1 MAGLVAAGLVA
12 ESAIPQN
19 GKSLPPDAVAEL
31 SRVVRILAGRLH
43 ARLPHDCGVEVADL
57 IQAGNLGLLQA
68 ARSFEPSR
76 GAPLAGYAKFRIRGE
91 MLEVVRRSAE
101 NARMVDTDSA
111 RAEEGTDRDCGSAH
125 IAARTSENSPQISV
139 FKRERAQIIG
149 EEVKRLPA
157 RYRTVVRLRYSGEMT
172 LRQIGAVLSVNESRA
187 CQIHHNA
194 LTLLR
199 RALRNRGVRE
209 LSHL

>member
-1 MAGLVAAGLVA
+1 MAGVVTANVTPRG
-12 ESAIPQN
+12 
-19 GKSLPPDAVAEL
+19 GKSLPPEL
-31 SRVVRILAGRLH
+31 IADMSRVVRILAGRLH
-43 ARLPHDCGVEVADL
+43 ARLPHDCGIEVADL
-57 IQAGNLGLLQA
+57 IQAGNVGLLQA

-101 NARMVDTDSA
+101 SARMVDTDSA
-111 RAEEGTDRDCGSAH
+111 IAEEGTRGDCTSAGVF
-125 IAARTSENSPQISV
+125 AGMNENSPQIS
-139 FKRERAQIIG
+139 FLRRQRAQIIG
-149 EEVKRLPA
+149 EEVKRLPP
-157 RYRTVVRLRYSGEMT
+157 RYRTVVRLRYSCEMT
-172 LRQIGAVLSVNESRA
+172 LRQIGAALSVNESRA

-194 LTLLR
+194 LNLLK

>member
-1 MAGLVAAGLVA
+1 MAGVVA
-12 ESAIPQN
+12 ESVTPQS
-19 GKSLPPDAVAEL
+19 GKSLPLEAIAEM
-31 SRVVRILAGRLH
+31 SRVVRFLAGRLH
-43 ARLPHDCGVEVADL
+43 ARLPHDCGIEVADL
-57 IQAGNLGLLQA
+57 IQAGNVGLLQA

-101 NARMVDTDSA
+101 TARMMDTDSA
-111 RAEEGTDRDCGSAH
+111 IAEEGADRNCGSAGSPFG
-125 IAARTSENSPQISV
+125 ICAGMNENSPQISF
-139 FKRERAQIIG
+139 FKRERAKIIG

-194 LTLLR
+194 LTLLK

>member
-1 MAGLVAAGLVA
+1 MAGVVTASVT
-12 ESAIPQN
+12 PQG
-19 GKSLPPDAVAEL
+19 GKSLPDEIADM

-43 ARLPHDCGVEVADL
+43 ARLPHDCGIEVADL
-57 IQAGNLGLLQA
+57 IQAGNVGLLQA
-68 ARSFEPSR
+68 ARSYEPSR
-76 GAPLAGYAKFRIRGE
+76 GAPLEGYAKFRIRGE

-101 NARMVDTDSA
+101 SARMVDTDSA
-111 RAEEGTDRDCGSAH
+111 IAEESTDRDCGSGGSSFGTCAGMN
-125 IAARTSENSPQISV
+125 ENSPQISF
-139 FKRERAQIIG
+139 FKRERAKIIG

-194 LTLLR
+194 LNLLK

>member
-1 MAGLVAAGLVA
+1 MAGAVAASVT
-12 ESAIPQN
+12 PQSGN
-19 GKSLPPDAVAEL
+19 SLPPEVIEDM
-31 SRVVRILAGRLH
+31 SRVVRILASRLH
-43 ARLPHDCGVEVADL
+43 ARLPHDCGIEVADL
-57 IQAGNLGLLQA
+57 IQAGNVGLLQA
-68 ARSFEPSR
+68 ARNFEASK

-101 NARMVDTDSA
+101 SARMTDTDSGIT
-111 RAEEGTDRDCGSAH
+111 EESTNPECGSAGASAGVSLG
-125 IAARTSENSPQISV
+125 INDYSPQTS
-139 FKRERAQIIG
+139 FLRRERAEIIG
-149 EEVKRLPA
+149 EEVKRLPP

-172 LRQIGAVLSVNESRA
+172 LRQIGAALRVNESRA

-194 LTLLR
+194 LNLLK

>member
-1 MAGLVAAGLVA
+1 MAGVVTASVT
-12 ESAIPQN
+12 PQS
-19 GKSLPPDAVAEL
+19 GKSLPPEVIADM

-43 ARLPHDCGVEVADL
+43 ARLPHDCGIEVADL
-57 IQAGNLGLLQA
+57 IQAGNVGLLQA

-101 NARMVDTDSA
+101 SARMVDTDSA
-111 RAEEGTDRDCGSAH
+111 IAEEGTHGECGSAGVF
-125 IAARTSENSPQISV
+125 AGMNENSPQIS
-139 FKRERAQIIG
+139 FLRRQRAQIFG
-149 EEVKRLPA
+149 EEVKRLPP
-157 RYRTVVRLRYSGEMT
+157 RYRTVVRLRYSCEMT
-172 LRQIGAVLSVNESRA
+172 LRQIGAALSVNESRA

-194 LTLLR
+194 LNLLK

>member
-1 MAGLVAAGLVA
+1 MAGVVA
-12 ESAIPQN
+12 ESVTPHS
-19 GKSLPPDAVAEL
+19 GKSLPPEAIAEM

-43 ARLPHDCGVEVADL
+43 ARLPHDCGIEVVDL
-57 IQAGNLGLLQA
+57 IQAGNVGLLQA
-68 ARSFEPSR
+68 ARSFEPER

-101 NARMVDTDSA
+101 SARMVDTDSA
-111 RAEEGTDRDCGSAH
+111 LAEESANADFGSVS
-125 IAARTSENSPQISV
+125 AAINENSPQISF
-139 FKRERAQIIG
+139 FKQERAQIIG
-149 EEVKRLPA
+149 EEVKRLPP

-172 LRQIGAVLSVNESRA
+172 LRQIGAALCVNESRA

-194 LTLLR
+194 LNLLR
-199 RALRNRGVRE
+199 RALWNRGVRE